1 MIASTTG
8 FSPVKLANLV
18 DMPAFV
24 EKGGMVK
31 AEYNDDYTDS
41 VSSVRMGIRYV
52 YISPT
57 VNG

>member
-1 MIASTTG
+1 M
-8 FSPVKLANLV
+8 KLANLV